1 LNQIALIPLA
11 LPLFGTI
18 LTPIGLFSRKL
29 RNIVLTVILLL
40 SLALNSYLLVS
51 SFNTSTHIEVGLIT
65 VDSVSFLISEMT
77 LFLGTLVAVYSIS
90 YIKEKPLENL
100 YFALLMLLFGTIVG
114 LTMSFNLVILFA
126 FLEASTASSA
136 LLILFSRTKAA
147 LKAAC
152 IYIALSVIGA
162 LLILIAIFELHSIAG
177 TVNLLNPK
185 LVSLSS
191 ATKVNL
197 CILLLLGFGIKSG
210 LVPFGLAW
218 LPQAYSEAPAPIS
231 VALSGILA
239 QAVVFVLIRS
249 VSLLGFYELIVAY
262 LLIGFGIV
270 SAIVGL
276 IFAFLEIRGIKI
288 SMLGFRRDLKR
299 ILAFSSIS
307 EIGLI
312 VFIAGLALLH
322 SATPILSIAIIHIIN
337 HGLAKSLLFLSAGN
351 IVFLLKTRDLANM
364 GGLARITPDTAF
376 SFLIG
381 ALSLGMVPP
390 LLGFRTILEAFQ
402 MLDFTIVI
410 LLLLIALGTILF
422 YGITFHK
429 AFLGK
434 KQEKQLKLPSL
445 MIISTM
451 FCCLILLIISA
462 FSFMGIIEPLI
473 KNISKNFLNK
483 WFGGLKFYEFN

>member
-1 LNQIALIPLA
+1 MNQIVLMPLA
-11 LPLFGTI
+11 LPLFGAI
-18 LTPIGLFSRKL
+18 LTPIGLFSKKL
-29 RNIVLTVILLL
+29 RNIVLIAIL
-40 SLALNSYLLVS
+40 SLSLGLNSYLLSS
-51 SFNTSTHIEVGLIT
+51 SFNTSTHIEFSSIT
-65 VDSVSFLISEMT
+65 IDFVSLLISEMI
-77 LFLGTLVAVYSIS
+77 LFLGILVIMYSID
-90 YIKEKPLENL
+90 YMKEKPFENL
-100 YFALLMLLFGTIVG
+100 YFASLMLLFGTIVG
-114 LTMSFNLVILFA
+114 LTISFNLVILFA

-136 LLILFSRTKAA
+136 LLILFGRTKAA

-152 IYIALSVIGA
+152 IYIALSIIGA
-162 LLILIAIFELHSIAG
+162 LLILIAIFELQSIAG

-185 LVSLSS
+185 LASLSS

-239 QAVVFVLIRS
+239 QAVVFALIRS
-249 VSLLGFYELIVAY
+249 VSLLGFYELMVAY
-262 LLIGFGIV
+262 FLIGFGIA

-288 SMLGFRRDLKR
+288 AMLGFKRDLKR

-307 EIGLI
+307 EIGII
-312 VFIAGLALLH
+312 VFITGLAILH
-322 SATPILSIAIIHIIN
+322 SAAPILSISIIHIIN

-351 IVFLLKTRDLANM
+351 IVFLFKTRDLASM
-364 GGLARITPDTAF
+364 GGLARITSATTF
-376 SFLIG
+376 SFLMG

-390 LLGFRTILEAFQ
+390 LLGFHTILEAFR

-410 LLLLIALGTILF
+410 ALLLIALGTILF

-434 KQEKQLKLPSL
+434 RQENHLKLPSL
-445 MIISTM
+445 MIASTM
-451 FCCLILLIISA
+451 LCCLTLLIISA
-462 FSFMGIIEPLI
+462 YSFMGVIDPLI
-473 KNISKNFLNK
+473 ENISKSLLNK
-483 WFGGLKFYEFN
+483 